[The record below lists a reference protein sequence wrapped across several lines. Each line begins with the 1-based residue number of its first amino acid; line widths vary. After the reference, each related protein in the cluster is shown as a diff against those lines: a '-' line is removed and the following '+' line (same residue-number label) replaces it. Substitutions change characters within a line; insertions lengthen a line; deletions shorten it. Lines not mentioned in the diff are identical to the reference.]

1 MKSLSQVELNH
12 CRHHGRLR
20 RFIFNRRRFTYKRGA
35 RIITGRKEIEAQ
47 LQSALGKVKLLSGVL
62 PSCASCKKIQDAKG
76 QWHVLEEYIRS
87 HNEADLTHGL
97 CPDCTEKF
105 WPTPHLSPGL

>member
-1 MKSLSQVELNH
+1 MKIVCTSSLTL
-12 CRHHGRLR
+12 GRE
-20 RFIFNRRRFTYKRGA
+20 IF
-35 RIITGRKEIEAQ
+35 
-47 LQSALGKVKLLSGVL
+47 SAMGDVV
-62 PSCASCKKIQDAKG
+62 
-76 QWHVLEEYIRS
+76 HVLEEYIRS